1 MTLASIPQTFLVRCR
16 GSPDQNAH
24 IERSSSATT
33 SVIGAVDVKS
43 FRAAGTAEQESE
55 EKKRRAKGTL
65 SSVGGAAFPRRPPV
79 VRDRA
84 KQTVNYPDNTGEGGK
99 RPVNETLIRSRFE
112 SFGSVVPSSEL
123 KDCCSVRVPGP
134 VIAGRRRSHDTRRSR
149 KPLLQGNYT
158 FFCSASSLDV

>member
-55 EKKRRAKGTL
+55 EEKRRAKGTL

-112 SFGSVVPSSEL
+112 SFGSVVP
-123 KDCCSVRVPGP
+123 
-134 VIAGRRRSHDTRRSR
+134 
-149 KPLLQGNYT
+149 
-158 FFCSASSLDV
+158 

>member
-1 MTLASIPQTFLVRCR
+1 MRLFVYRVASCNLGGNLVGLVTPASIPQTFLVRCR

-33 SVIGAVDVKS
+33 SVIGAVDVKL

-55 EKKRRAKGTL
+55 EKKEKGPRKGRL

-112 SFGSVVPSSEL
+112 SFGSVVP
-123 KDCCSVRVPGP
+123 
-134 VIAGRRRSHDTRRSR
+134 
-149 KPLLQGNYT
+149 
-158 FFCSASSLDV
+158 